1 MFVVKRL
8 GRNGMWSAVSLI
20 DKNGSFRGEAKFE
33 TREEAEDYM
42 ADYLKRMK
50 SRIRHSPEGYG
61 DVKLFDESKPEKDV
75 AKPTKPAKAA
85 KPVKKRAS
93 KN

>member
-8 GRNGMWSAVSLI
+8 GKNGMWSAVSLI

-33 TREEAEDYM
+33 TRVEAEDYM

-61 DVKLFDESKPEKDV
+61 DVKIFDESKPVKD
-75 AKPTKPAKAA
+75 AATPTKPAKP

-93 KN
+93 KK

>member
-8 GRNGMWSAVSLI
+8 GKNGMWSAVSLI
-20 DKNGSFRGEAKFE
+20 DKNGSFRGEAKFG

-42 ADYLKRMK
+42 ADYLYRMK

-61 DVKLFDESKPEKDV
+61 DVKIFDESEPGKDV
-75 AKPTKPAKAA
+75 ARSTKAVKPS
-85 KPVKKRAS
+85 KPVKKRNS
-93 KN
+93 KK